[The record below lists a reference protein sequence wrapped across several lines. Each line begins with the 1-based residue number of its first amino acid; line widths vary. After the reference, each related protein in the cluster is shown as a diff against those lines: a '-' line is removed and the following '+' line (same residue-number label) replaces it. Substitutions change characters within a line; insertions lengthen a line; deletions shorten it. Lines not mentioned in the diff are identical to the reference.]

1 MIVTMERFEPAL
13 PISRPKG
20 RCPQWSPLSPPPA
33 PHRWPSFAH
42 RATTAPP
49 HQVLVDPASLRPLS
63 CTCLAGA
70 HGRLCWA
77 VVDVAA
83 HDLEPIAHSRWAAA
97 YGLDEIA
104 SAARVLTQVRRWA
117 AAARELAALRSSGYV
132 LTDRGRAG
140 IADQVR
146 A

>member
-1 MIVTMERFEPAL
+1 MPR
-13 PISRPKG
+13 
-20 RCPQWSPLSPPPA
+20 
-33 PHRWPSFAH
+33 RWPSFAH
-42 RATTAPP
+42 RATTACRTRS
-49 HQVLVDPASLRPLS
+49 LVDPASLRHLS

-77 VVDVAA
+77 VVDIAA
-83 HDLEPIAHSRWAAA
+83 HELEPIAHSRWAAA
-97 YGLDEIA
+97 CGFDEIA
-104 SAARVLTQVRRWA
+104 SAAPVLTHLRKWA

-132 LTDRGRAG
+132 LTDRGRAA

>member
-1 MIVTMERFEPAL
+1 MATTV
-13 PISRPKG
+13 PISAASLAFTRPSRHDSHDHVV
-20 RCPQWSPLSPPPA
+20 RC
-33 PHRWPSFAH
+33 
-42 RATTAPP
+42 
-49 HQVLVDPASLRPLS
+49 DPFSLRPLS
-63 CTCLAGA
+63 CTCLAGQ

-83 HDLEPIAHSRWAAA
+83 QDLEPIAHSRWAAA
-97 YGLDEIA
+97 CGLDEIA
-104 SAARVLTQVRRWA
+104 SAARVLSQVRKWA

-132 LTDRGRAG
+132 LTDRGRAA